1 MNDHLDVKK
10 RPTGVAYLSP
20 GWPRGFVPNGI
31 ASYVANAYDALKSL
45 GVAVHVLS
53 TKTRFG
59 FRSQDVK
66 TVGDRN
72 CERRLGGII
81 AQVRKLKVEKKIE
94 IFEMGEIFGWAH
106 RVAQDLPVPLVVKL
120 HGPWFLNGKANGVL
134 EDEHF
139 IKRVKDELQGLQS
152 AAGVTA
158 PSQDVLTRTQAYYGV
173 ELKNS
178 RVIANPIK
186 TVPGEDRWQLGKCDK
201 KKILFVG
208 RFDRHKGADI
218 LIEAFATIAR
228 KMPATELLFVGPDL
242 GLEKDGKCWGIK
254 DYIRRV
260 MPAAYR
266 GNVRWLGQLSAEAIT
281 KLRKKSFITIIP
293 SRYENFGN
301 VLLESMSFGCPTVA
315 SSVGGN
321 PEIMEQER
329 NGLLFQTEDPDDL
342 AGKALRLLGDEVL
355 AERLGKQAAE
365 DMETKYHPQ
374 KIARQM
380 LDYYAEILGQN

>member
-1 MNDHLDVKK
+1 
-10 RPTGVAYLSP
+10 
-20 GWPRGFVPNGI
+20 
-31 ASYVANAYDALKSL
+31 
-45 GVAVHVLS
+45 
-53 TKTRFG
+53 
-59 FRSQDVK
+59 
-66 TVGDRN
+66 
-72 CERRLGGII
+72 
-81 AQVRKLKVEKKIE
+81 
-94 IFEMGEIFGWAH
+94 
-106 RVAQDLPVPLVVKL
+106 
-120 HGPWFLNGKANGVL
+120 
-134 EDEHF
+134 
-139 IKRVKDELQGLQS
+139 
-152 AAGVTA
+152 
-158 PSQDVLTRTQAYYGV
+158 
-173 ELKNS
+173 
-178 RVIANPIK
+178 
-186 TVPGEDRWQLGKCDK
+186 LGKCDK